1 MIVRT
6 KEEYDKEQK
15 RAKVL
20 NEKHKCPSC
29 GSINTE
35 LTFLIYTK
43 DIPKP
48 GLLGMLRL
56 SYETIHT
63 PVFECK
69 ECHTRF
75 TVDELNE
82 VC

>member
-15 RAKVL
+15 RKEMIE
-20 NEKHKCPSC
+20 EKHECPRC

-35 LTFLIYTK
+35 LTFLVYTK
-43 DIPKP
+43 EVPKP

-56 SYETIHT
+56 SCKTVHT
-63 PVFECK
+63 PVFECE

-75 TVDELNE
+75 TVDTLDEE
-82 VC
+82 Y